1 MKWLDTVER
10 KIRRF
15 AIPHLM
21 NYIVFGMA
29 LIFVADMMGLGF
41 SSKLSLSMP
50 RVAQGQ
56 VWRLLT
62 FIFLPPSS
70 SPLWVIFSL
79 YFYWM
84 IGSAL
89 ENQWGAARFNLFYL
103 VGVIGNILAAVITGY
118 AVNTYLNL
126 SLFFAFAATWPDY
139 QILVFFILPVKMKWL
154 ALLNA
159 ALFLWQL
166 IVGSWSTRAAIIFS
180 LLNVMLFLGGDLFSR
195 IRQDSHYWKTRYNFR
210 KAMRK

>member
-1 MKWLDTVER
+1 
-10 KIRRF
+10 
-15 AIPHLM
+15 
-21 NYIVFGMA
+21 
-29 LIFVADMMGLGF
+29 
-41 SSKLSLSMP
+41 
-50 RVAQGQ
+50 
-56 VWRLLT
+56 
-62 FIFLPPSS
+62 
-70 SPLWVIFSL
+70 
-79 YFYWM
+79 M

-180 LLNVMLFLGGDLFSR
+180 LLNVVLFLGGDLFSR

>member
-1 MKWLDTVER
+1 MKWLDALER
-10 KIRRF
+10 KTRRF

-21 NYIVFGMA
+21 NYLIFGMA
-29 LIFVADMMGLGF
+29 IVYLGDLMGLRL
-41 SSKLSLSMP
+41 SQALTLSLP
-50 RVAQGQ
+50 LVGQGQ
-56 VWRLLT
+56 VWRLIT
-62 FIFLPPSS
+62 FVFLPPSS
-70 SPLWVIFSL
+70 SPLWVILSL

-84 IGSAL
+84 ICSAL
-89 ENQWGAARFNLFYL
+89 ENYWGSARFTLFYL
-103 VGVIGNILAAVITGY
+103 VGVLGNLLAALITGY

-154 ALLNA
+154 ALLDG

-166 IVGSWSTRAAIIFS
+166 IVGPWSTRAAIIFS
-180 LLNVMLFLGGDLFSR
+180 LLNVLLFLGGDLFSR
-195 IRQDSHYWKTRYNFR
+195 IKADSRFWKTRYQFR